1 MVHDMLQDILL
12 KMIHDIWY
20 DKLKGMKSKELKD
33 TLYISDPSEPNY
45 DSSFE
50 NHSKHTGHIKAENM
64 KNHIK
69 TFFYQFWESIWF

>member
-1 MVHDMLQDILL
+1 MFVNMVHDMLQDILL

-33 TLYISDPSEPNY
+33 TLYISDPSEPNN

-50 NHSKHTGHIKAENM
+50 NHS
-64 KNHIK
+64 
-69 TFFYQFWESIWF
+69 